1 MASKTKMRCATCGKW
16 FQSANAKDTICPDC
30 AQKARKEKLAAKA
43 APATPTK
50 ATVVQN
56 TPLPPKPKPQHVQS
70 GTSSWLDK
78 VGDVKVAEP
87 EQPVRPKIPSSPTP
101 RVARGAPA
109 DSRDGEDSGSTHEER
124 GPGNYRDREGGIRNP
139 NYRENTPRPP
149 SSPYRVGGGSGL
161 PDAGPRPRQPM
172 DGGFNRG
179 PRPERVETDRPDR
192 PPRPAGQGGPK
203 GGKPKVKTP
212 KPPPAPKPK
221 REKIEPPKP
230 FEPTA
235 EQITQVE
242 TRYMELA
249 TPIEFDGIRTQIA
262 QELEIP
268 KTAVKKIIKD
278 LRDRQHMPSWWEAQS
293 FKGNEEDLAKIK
305 TAYEPYLPL
314 PDVGIHKKIAED
326 LSLKAGDVYQAI
338 KKIRAD
344 MGLPQYND
352 PELHPELKDKEPKP
366 KKSTEATSETPS
378 ETEAQPVAGE
388 TPSETEAQPLT
399 SETSS
404 ATETTSVMETTPAL
418 LPTDALGST
427 DTAAVV
433 DAVKAEAKPEK
444 VSAEPTADA
453 SITTEA

>member
-43 APATPTK
+43 APPTPVKT
-50 ATVVQN
+50 TVAQN
-56 TPLPPKPKPQHVQS
+56 TPPPPKPKPQHVQS

-78 VGDVKVAEP
+78 ISDVKVAEP
-87 EQPVRPKIPSSPTP
+87 EPPRSKVPSSPTP
-101 RVARGAPA
+101 RVP
-109 DSRDGEDSGSTHEER
+109 RDPGDTRDREDSGNTRE
-124 GPGNYRDREGGIRNP
+124 GPGNYRDREGGNRNP
-139 NYRENTPRPP
+139 NYRPP

-179 PRPERVETDRPDR
+179 PRPGTDLPDR
-192 PPRPAGQGGPK
+192 PSRPASPGGPK
-203 GGKPKVKTP
+203 GGKPKVKVP
-212 KPPPAPKPK
+212 KPPPPPKPK

-230 FEPTA
+230 FEPTV

-278 LRDRQHMPSWWEAQS
+278 LRDRQNIPSWWEAQS
-293 FKGNEEDLAKIK
+293 YKGSEEELAKIK

-314 PDVGIHKKIAED
+314 PDVGIHKKIAEE
-326 LSLKAGDVYQAI
+326 LSLKPGDVYQAI
-338 KKIRAD
+338 KKIRTD

-352 PELHPELKDKEPKP
+352 PELHPELKEIELQRQKAKEAASKTA
-366 KKSTEATSETPS
+366 SETETPSATSETAP
-378 ETEAQPVAGE
+378 EAEAQPA
-388 TPSETEAQPLT
+388 T
-399 SETSS
+399 ETSS
-404 ATETTSVMETTPAL
+404 APVPTDTTS
-418 LPTDALGST
+418 GT
-427 DTAAVV
+427 DTEAVI
-433 DAVKAEAKPEK
+433 DAVKEEVKPVE
-444 VSAEPTADA
+444 VPAEPT
-453 SITTEA
+453 TTEKTETNTTAETEA

>member
-43 APATPTK
+43 APPTPTK

-56 TPLPPKPKPQHVQS
+56 IPPPPKPKSQHVQS
-70 GTSSWLDK
+70 GTNQWLDK
-78 VGDVKVAEP
+78 VSDVKVAEP
-87 EQPVRPKIPSSPTP
+87 EQPVRPKIPSSPKPRDTRGTP
-101 RVARGAPA
+101 G
-109 DSRDGEDSGSTHEER
+109 DTRDGENAGNTREER
-124 GPGNYRDREGGIRNP
+124 GPGNYRDRVSDNHTP
-139 NYRENTPRPP
+139 NNRENTYRPP

-179 PRPERVETDRPDR
+179 PRPERSTTDRPDR
-192 PPRPAGQGGPK
+192 PPRPAGQGVPK
-203 GGKPKVKTP
+203 VGKPKVKIP

-262 QELEIP
+262 HELEIP

-278 LRDRQHMPSWWEAQS
+278 LRDRQHIPSWWEAQS
-293 FKGNEEDLAKIK
+293 YKGDEEELAKIK

-314 PDVGIHKKIAED
+314 PNVGVHKKIAED
-326 LSLKAGDVYQAI
+326 LSLKPGDVYQAI

-352 PELHPELKDKEPKP
+352 PELHPELQAKEQQSKP
-366 KKSTEATSETPS
+366 STTEATSETSSETEMPPTESNTPS
-378 ETEAQPVAGE
+378 ETEAQSFAE
-388 TPSETEAQPLT
+388 TSPTLMPTDGLSGTDTEAL
-399 SETSS
+399 
-404 ATETTSVMETTPAL
+404 
-418 LPTDALGST
+418 
-427 DTAAVV
+427 V
-433 DAVKAEAKPEK
+433 DAVKEEVKTEEVP
-444 VSAEPTADA
+444 AEPSTETT
-453 SITTEA
+453 ITTEA

>member
-43 APATPTK
+43 APPAPTK
-50 ATVVQN
+50 TTVAQN
-56 TPLPPKPKPQHVQS
+56 TPPPPKPKPQHVQS
-70 GTSSWLDK
+70 GTNQWLDK
-78 VGDVKVAEP
+78 VSDVKVAEP
-87 EQPVRPKIPSSPTP
+87 EQPVRPKIPSSPKPRDTRGTP
-101 RVARGAPA
+101 G
-109 DSRDGEDSGSTHEER
+109 DTRDGENAGGTREER
-124 GPGNYRDREGGIRNP
+124 GPGNYRDREGSNRNP
-139 NYRENTPRPP
+139 NNRENTYRPP

-161 PDAGPRPRQPM
+161 PDVGPRPRQPM

-179 PRPERVETDRPDR
+179 PRPDRSSTDRPDR
-192 PPRPAGQGGPK
+192 PPRPIGQGGPK
-203 GGKPKVKTP
+203 GGKPKVKIP
-212 KPPPAPKPK
+212 RPPPAPKPK

-262 QELEIP
+262 HELEIP

-278 LRDRQHMPSWWEAQS
+278 LRDRQHIPSWWEAQS
-293 FKGNEEDLAKIK
+293 YKGNEEELAKIK

-314 PDVGIHKKIAED
+314 PNVGVHKKIAED
-326 LSLKAGDVYQAI
+326 LALKPGDVYQAI

-352 PELHPELKDKEPKP
+352 PELHPELQAKEQ
-366 KKSTEATSETPS
+366 KSKQSTAEATSETTSETETPATESNMPS
-378 ETEAQPVAGE
+378 ETETQPVA
-388 TPSETEAQPLT
+388 EA
-399 SETSS
+399 
-404 ATETTSVMETTPAL
+404 TPAL
-418 LPTDALGST
+418 VPTDGLSST
-427 DTAAVV
+427 DTEAVV
-433 DAVKAEAKPEK
+433 DAMKEEVKPEEAP
-444 VSAEPTADA
+444 AEPTAETTDTN
-453 SITTEA
+453 IKTEA

>member
-43 APATPTK
+43 APPTATK
-50 ATVVQN
+50 ATAVQN
-56 TPLPPKPKPQHVQS
+56 TPPPPKPKPQHVQS
-70 GTSSWLDK
+70 GTNQWLDK
-78 VGDVKVAEP
+78 LSDVKVAEP
-87 EQPVRPKIPSSPTP
+87 EQPVRPKIPSSPKP
-101 RVARGAPA
+101 RDTRGGPG
-109 DSRDGEDSGSTHEER
+109 DTRDGEDASITREDRGS
-124 GPGNYRDREGGIRNP
+124 GNYRDREGGNRGP
-139 NYRENTPRPP
+139 NSYRPP
-149 SSPYRVGGGSGL
+149 SSPYRVGGGAGL

-172 DGGFNRG
+172 DGGFRG
-179 PRPERVETDRPDR
+179 PRPERTATDRPDR

-203 GGKPKVKTP
+203 KVKTP

-262 QELEIP
+262 HELEIP

-278 LRDRQHMPSWWEAQS
+278 LRDRQHIPSWWEAQTY
-293 FKGNEEDLAKIK
+293 KGNEEELAKIR

-314 PDVGIHKKIAED
+314 PNVGIHKKIAED
-326 LSLKAGDVYQAI
+326 LSLKPGDVYQAI
-338 KKIRAD
+338 KKIRAEL
-344 MGLPQYND
+344 GLPQYND

-378 ETEAQPVAGE
+378 EAETQPVASE
-388 TPSETEAQPLT
+388 TPSPETDTQPVA
-399 SETSS
+399 EM
-404 ATETTSVMETTPAL
+404 APAL
-418 LPTDALGST
+418 VPTDALAGS
-427 DTAAVV
+427 DAEAVV
-433 DAVKAEAKPEK
+433 DVIKEEAKSEEA
-444 VSAEPTADA
+444 VVEPTTETKT
-453 SITTEA
+453 ITEA

>member
-56 TPLPPKPKPQHVQS
+56 TPPPPKPKPQHTQS

-78 VGDVKVAEP
+78 VSDVKVAEP
-87 EQPVRPKIPSSPTP
+87 EQPVRPKIPSSPKP
-101 RVARGAPA
+101 RDTRGPG
-109 DSRDGEDSGSTHEER
+109 DTHDGEDTGSTRE
-124 GPGNYRDREGGIRNP
+124 GAGNYRDRDGGNRGP
-139 NYRENTPRPP
+139 NSYRPP
-149 SSPYRVGGGSGL
+149 SSPYRVGGGAGL
-161 PDAGPRPRQPM
+161 PDAAPRPRQPM
-172 DGGFNRG
+172 EGGFRG
-179 PRPERVETDRPDR
+179 PRPDHPTTDRPDR
-192 PPRPAGQGGPK
+192 PPRPAGQGGPR
-203 GGKPKVKTP
+203 GGKPKVKVP
-212 KPPPAPKPK
+212 KPPPPPKPK

-249 TPIEFDGIRTQIA
+249 TPVEFDGIRTQIA

-278 LRDRQHMPSWWEAQS
+278 LRDRQHIPSWWDAQTY
-293 FKGNEEDLAKIK
+293 KGNEEELAKIRI
-305 TAYEPYLPL
+305 AYEPFLPL
-314 PDVGIHKKIAED
+314 PNVGVHKQIAEN
-326 LSLKAGDVYQAI
+326 LSLKPGDVYQAI

-352 PELHPELKDKEPKP
+352 PELHPELKEKELKA
-366 KKSTEATSETPS
+366 KQVKEAK
-378 ETEAQPVAGE
+378 
-388 TPSETEAQPLT
+388 

-404 ATETTSVMETTPAL
+404 ETGTQPVTGEMSSTETETQTVASETPVTETQPVEETTSTPV
-418 LPTDALGST
+418 PTDALSGT
-427 DTAAVV
+427 DTEAVI
-433 DAVKAEAKPEK
+433 DAVKEEAKPEEAT
-444 VSAEPTADA
+444 AEPVAVETK
-453 SITTEA
+453 EAEA